1 MYIYISV
8 VTGIPAN
15 MNGSLSSLLMLYTVT
30 VQVYTPPV
38 FGL

>member
-1 MYIYISV
+1 M

-15 MNGSLSSLLMLYTVT
+15 MNGSLISLLMLHTVT

-38 FGL
+38 FGV